1 MDIRLT
7 ALAPTPGRNLLLHS
21 VQHPS
26 EAVRELIDA
35 GGSGSECY
43 LLALAEIVAKLK
55 ATVDGEI
62 DMHTL

>member
-1 MDIRLT
+1 MLIKLSS
-7 ALAPTPGRNLLLHS
+7 LAPTPGRNLLLNS

-35 GGSGSECY
+35 GGAGSECY

-62 DMHTL
+62 DMNTL